1 MGLSSTD
8 ERKETAM
15 AEPWLDVVERV
26 TEFFATAQIEACAR
40 RTGFV
45 RRTSKLTGKVFVALV
60 TIGTWSTRK
69 TSLAQLAAKAAQLPT
84 PIDISPEALHQRMT
98 R

>member
-1 MGLSSTD
+1 
-8 ERKETAM
+8 M

-26 TEFFATAQIEACAR
+26 TEVFATAQFEACAR

-60 TIGTWSTRK
+60 RWGRGVHARPLWGNWQPKRRSCPRRWPFHPQP
-69 TSLAQLAAKAAQLPT
+69 S
-84 PIDISPEALHQRMT
+84 SNG
-98 R
+98 